1 MAENAPIPWEL
12 HEIDAEDGEDWP
24 HHLSIDDADGEE
36 VATIVHRPGPPVPDV
51 KYEQGW
57 RIVRSV
63 NSHADLLA
71 ALDDTA
77 ATLETMLLEFGHL
90 MQGGD
95 REGRPKVLAAARA
108 AIERNS

>member
-71 ALDDTA
+71 ALRAILTWDDMWTRGKVGIMA
-77 ATLETMLLEFGHL
+77 IKPLLAEA
-90 MQGGD
+90 
-95 REGRPKVLAAARA
+95 EAVVA
-108 AIERNS
+108 AIEKAS

>member
-71 ALDDTA
+71 ALRA
-77 ATLETMLLEFGHL
+77 LS
-90 MQGGD
+90 D
-95 REGRPKVLAAARA
+95 RRWTSTG
-108 AIERNS
+108 S

>member
-71 ALDDTA
+71 VLEALVEA
-77 ATLETMLLEFGHL
+77 ILEGPGALPGTVPEWH
-90 MQGGD
+90 QW
-95 REGRPKVLAAARA
+95 EPIIQARA